1 MPFLNNKEYWR
12 CHHCNFYLFLS
23 LLKMYQTFYLLYLK
37 ENIILHNKNT
47 TQTYYGIS
55 SCSWF
60 GILLLWSK
68 ISLET
73 NVIVKLEISNQ
84 FYFTNLNLEKNKWL
98 SVLRWDTI
106 STYILMSSGKLD
118 KLGLPCKRTVNSL
131 YKAIKYSF
139 NRKIGGQT

>member
-1 MPFLNNKEYWR
+1 MPFRNYKEY

-23 LLKMYQTFYLLYLK
+23 LLKMYQTFYLWYLK
-37 ENIILHNKNT
+37 ENIILHHKNT

-55 SCSWF
+55 SSWF

-139 NRKIGGQT
+139 NSKIETQT